1 MPSFT
6 RALAVMAWL
15 VTLGVMAQAV
25 LAGQAW
31 FVSPELFGLHGGI
44 GHGVL
49 LLSVLLATFAWL
61 AQTPRT
67 VALLATLSVV
77 GLVGQTG
84 LGYAGR
90 RGELA
95 VASAAHVPLGVAV
108 LGLTVAVAV
117 LLSVRVREERLEGA
131 DGARSPEGASA

>member
-1 MPSFT
+1 MPTFHRPLIVLT
-6 RALAVMAWL
+6 WL
-15 VTLGVMAQAV
+15 VALGVMAQAL

-31 FVSPELFGLHGGI
+31 FVSPELFALHGGI

-49 LLSVLLATFAWL
+49 LLSVLLATFCWL
-61 AQTPRT
+61 ASAPRLAS
-67 VALLATLSVV
+67 VLATLLVIA
-77 GLVGQTG
+77 LVGQTG

-108 LGLTVAVAV
+108 LGLAVAVAV
-117 LLSVRVREERLEGA
+117 LLSVRARGQQPSVTEPGVPAER
-131 DGARSPEGASA
+131 

>member
-1 MPSFT
+1 MPSFA
-6 RALAVMAWL
+6 RPLAVMAWL

-31 FVSPELFGLHGGI
+31 FVSPALFGLHGGI

-49 LLSVLLATFAWL
+49 LLSVLLATLAWL
-61 AQTPRT
+61 AQAPRGT
-67 VALLATLSVV
+67 AVLATLTVV
-77 GLVGQTG
+77 ALVGQTG

-95 VASAAHVPLGVAV
+95 VASAAHVPLGVAI

-117 LLSVRVREERLEGA
+117 LLTGRVRAERSERETA
-131 DGARSPEGASA
+131 PERAGV

>member
-1 MPSFT
+1 MPSFA
-6 RALAVMAWL
+6 RPLAVMAWL

-31 FVSPELFGLHGGI
+31 FVSPALFGLHGGI

-49 LLSVLLATFAWL
+49 LLSVLLATLAWL
-61 AQTPRT
+61 AKAPRGT
-67 VALLATLSVV
+67 AVLATLTVV
-77 GLVGQTG
+77 ALVGQTG

-95 VASAAHVPLGVAV
+95 VASAAHVPLGVAI

-117 LLSVRVREERLEGA
+117 LLTARARAERSERETAPERAGV
-131 DGARSPEGASA
+131 

>member
-1 MPSFT
+1 MPSFA
-6 RALAVMAWL
+6 RPLAVMAWL

-31 FVSPELFGLHGGI
+31 FLSPALFGLHGGI

-61 AQTPRT
+61 ARAPRGAA
-67 VALLATLSVV
+67 VLATLTVV
-77 GLVGQTG
+77 ALIGQTG

-95 VASAAHVPLGVAV
+95 VASAAHVPLGVAI

-117 LLSVRVREERLEGA
+117 LLTSRVRAEQPQREA
-131 DGARSPEGASA
+131 SPERAGV